1 MKNHILIEKVLKL
14 VKPIVNNLNFE
25 LYHLEFKKEG
35 NDNYLRIY
43 IDKEEGNI
51 SLEDCEAV
59 SRSVSDVL
67 DREDPIKD
75 PYYLEVSSPG
85 IERTLYTREHFK
97 RYIGFKVIV
106 NIQGLLK
113 GKKKYEGELLSFD
126 EEALRVNCEGEEIV
140 IPKSKISTVNL
151 KDDL

>member
-1 MKNHILIEKVLKL
+1 MSNHILVKKVLKL
-14 VKPIVNNLNFE
+14 IEPIVDNLNFE
-25 LYHLEFKKEG
+25 LYHLEFKREG
-35 NDNYLRIY
+35 NNNYLRIF

-59 SRSVSDVL
+59 SRAVSDIL

-85 IERTLYTREHFK
+85 IERTLYTHEHLK
-97 RYIGFKVIV
+97 RYIGFNVIV

-113 GKKKYEGELLSFD
+113 GKKKYQGKLLSFD
-126 EEALRVNCEGEEIV
+126 ESVLKVSCEGEEIV